1 MSDIYVVRQPIFDRS
16 NKTVGFELRFREDEG
31 DGDPFARAYLSG
43 AIDTMRQ
50 GLPAYVRASRRQLLE
65 GIFAITDPRTLVLL
79 VPREVAPEEDVLD
92 AIGTLAKSGMM
103 IGIDDFELPKDAS
116 SGIITLLG
124 HAKLVRLDLRGQSPS
139 ATGPLVAGLKR
150 QGKIVVADHVLDA
163 EQFST
168 CNSLGFDRFLG
179 PHFSRPEPMP
189 ASEIPTSTGT
199 ALRVLGLARDPD
211 TSERELEQ
219 VIASDPGITYQLL
232 RIVNSAAIGGKG
244 ITSIAHALRLVG
256 RSNVIRWLSLASV
269 ASRMGK
275 SGVDDELIR
284 QAIHRARFCELL
296 ITPGSRRDRGTLF
309 LVGLFSLLDS
319 VFRMPIADVVE
330 RVSLTDEAR
339 AALLNREGVY
349 AEPLFCA
356 ESYELGLWEGAADAA
371 RKMGVSPDL
380 LPGLYNEAFLWA
392 QEQMPTTK
400 ARVPARV

>member
-1 MSDIYVVRQPIFDRS
+1 MSDIHVVRQPIFDRS
-16 NKTVGFELRFREDEG
+16 NATVGFDLRFREEAD

-43 AIDTMRQ
+43 SIDTLRQ

-65 GIFAITDPRTLVLL
+65 GMFAITDPGSLVLL
-79 VPREVAPEEDVLD
+79 IPREVLPEDDVID
-92 AIGTLAKSGMM
+92 AIATLAKAGMP
-103 IGIDDFELPKDAS
+103 IGLDDFELPKDAT
-116 SGIITLLG
+116 SGIVALLG
-124 HAKLVRLDLRGQSPS
+124 HAKLVRLDLRSQTPASY
-139 ATGPLVAGLKR
+139 APLVAGLKR
-150 QGKIVVADHVLDA
+150 QGKTVIADHVLDG
-163 EQFST
+163 EQFDA
-168 CNSLGFDRFLG
+168 CFSLGFDRFLG

-189 ASEIPTSTGT
+189 AVEIPTSTAT

-219 VIASDPGITYQLL
+219 VISADPGITYQLL

-269 ASRMGK
+269 ASRIGK

-296 ITPGSRRDRGTLF
+296 ITPGTRRDRGTLF

-319 VFRMPIADVVE
+319 VFRMPISEVVE

-339 AALLNREGVY
+339 AALLDRQGPY
-349 AEPLFCA
+349 ADPLFCA
-356 ESYELGLWEGAADAA
+356 EAYELGLWEAAADAA
-371 RKMGVSPDL
+371 TKIGVRPDL
-380 LPGLYNEAFLWA
+380 LPGLFNEAFLWA
-392 QEQMPTTK
+392 SEQMPIPKGKAT
-400 ARVPARV
+400 ARV

>member
-16 NKTVGFELRFREDEG
+16 NNTVGFDLRFREDEH

-43 AIDTMRQ
+43 ALDTLRQ

-65 GIFAITDPRTLVLL
+65 GIFGITDPKAVVLL
-79 VPREVAPEEDVLD
+79 VPREVAPEEDVID
-92 AIGTLAKSGMM
+92 AIATLAKAGVM
-103 IGIDDFELPKDAS
+103 IGLDDFELPKDAA
-116 SGIITLLG
+116 SGIIALLG
-124 HAKLVRLDLRGQSPS
+124 HAKLVRLDLRGQSA
-139 ATGPLVAGLKR
+139 ATRGPLVAGLKR
-150 QGKIVVADHVLDA
+150 QGKTVIADHVLDG
-163 EQFST
+163 EQFAA
-168 CNSLGFDRFLG
+168 CLSLGFDRFLG

-189 ASEIPTSTGT
+189 ASEIPTSTAT

-219 VIASDPGITYQLL
+219 VISSDPGITYQLL

-309 LVGLFSLLDS
+309 LVGLFSLLDT
-319 VFRMPIADVVE
+319 VFRMPISDVVE

-339 AALLNREGVY
+339 VALLNREGPY

-356 ESYELGLWEGAADAA
+356 EAYELGLWEAAGDSAG
-371 RKMGVSPDL
+371 KMGVSPDL

-392 QEQMPTTK
+392 LEQMPTTK
-400 ARVPARV
+400 PRVAARV